1 MDQEQRAINARLSA
15 LSFLVQ
21 EMLAKIIAS
30 HATPEAGE
38 AFVASLHRATRRA
51 DRFVADDDQ
60 HLEPISRYA
69 EEIQEQISSLVDQ
82 AERHSRSLK
91 QHAPGSP

>member
-1 MDQEQRAINARLSA
+1 MDKEQRATNVQLSA
-15 LSFLVQ
+15 LGFLIQ

-30 HATPEAGE
+30 HPTPEAAE
-38 AFVASLHRATRRA
+38 SFVASLHRATRRA

-60 HLEPISRYA
+60 HVGTISSYEA
-69 EEIQEQISSLVDQ
+69 EIQERISSIVEH

-91 QHAPGSP
+91 